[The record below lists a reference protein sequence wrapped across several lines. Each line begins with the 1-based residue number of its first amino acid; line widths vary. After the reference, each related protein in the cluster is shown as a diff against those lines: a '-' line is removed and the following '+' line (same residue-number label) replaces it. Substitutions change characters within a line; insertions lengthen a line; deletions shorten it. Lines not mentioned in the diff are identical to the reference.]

1 MNTYDYLYDPMDD
14 PIDYCDHKESD
25 RVERTFHRETLTV
38 SEKCSVCGEVFTTDF
53 KPIRVRRL
61 EAIFEAYAKLGFF
74 TTHPINLAK
83 SPVGNKYWESSTEAI
98 FQAYVAGRIDGAGVE
113 SSKDTNFR
121 TDYDNRLSHF
131 LGRMEAIQNL
141 VTDVST
147 LKDLLDVYNTIIRT
161 QMMGKSFTPLTELVL
176 DELLRKTDLSSEPDL
191 DLIRKRLDKE
201 KKNEQ

>member
-1 MNTYDYLYDPMDD
+1 MNMNDYLYDPM
-14 PIDYCDHKESD
+14 DYCDHKESD

-53 KPIRVRRL
+53 KPIRIHGL
-61 EAIFEAYAKLGFF
+61 EAIFESYAKLGFF

-98 FQAYVAGRIDGAGVE
+98 FQAYVAGRIDGVE
-113 SSKDTNFR
+113 SRNDTRSR
-121 TDYDNRLSHF
+121 TDYDYRLRHI
-131 LGRMEAIQNL
+131 LGRMEGVQNL

-176 DELLRKTDLSSEPDL
+176 DELLRKTDLSSDPSL

-201 KKNEQ
+201 KQNEFHIKSN